1 MKKTII
7 NIGRQFGSGGG
18 FVAQAIGRTLG
29 IKVWDNDLITKSAE
43 ESGFSKELFAKSDES
58 RSLFSMSSFFASW
71 NLGRAENYVDDT
83 ALFKIQSE
91 VIRKIAEE
99 GSAIFVGRCSD
110 YILRDLD
117 CLDIFVTAPLP
128 YRIERVARR
137 ENMTKEEAE
146 ELIKRKDRTRETK
159 KRMHSLRSLR
169 TAYTLLVLLILVSAG
184 LITASVYIILYSLDF
199 IPPSA
204 LTPLKLPVIVI
215 ISCMLFGTLLAV
227 FVGKLFI
234 NPLRRLIAANEE
246 IRQGNFKVRLSEQ
259 TVIGELNNLMRS
271 FNSMADELEATE
283 LFRNDFINSF
293 SHEFK
298 TPIVSIRGF
307 ARQLQ
312 RDNEK
317 HTLTDAQRREYTDI
331 IAYEADRLARL
342 SSNILTL
349 TKFENQQIVTD
360 KTEFYLDEQIR
371 RTVLLLEKQWTARE
385 VTIELKLEEI
395 RYNFNEEML
404 AQMWLNLLGNA
415 IKFSH
420 IGGTVLVRCR
430 KKNGFIR
437 VDISDSGEGMEE
449 ETLHRIFDKFY
460 QSDSSHKSEGNGLGL
475 AIVKRIAELAN
486 AEITVKSEAGKGT
499 TFSVSLPPAVE

>member
-1 MKKTII
+1 M
-7 NIGRQFGSGGG
+7 N
-18 FVAQAIGRTLG
+18 
-29 IKVWDNDLITKSAE
+29 N
-43 ESGFSKELFAKSDES
+43 
-58 RSLFSMSSFFASW
+58 SM
-71 NLGRAENYVDDT
+71 
-83 ALFKIQSE
+83 
-91 VIRKIAEE
+91 
-99 GSAIFVGRCSD
+99 
-110 YILRDLD
+110 
-117 CLDIFVTAPLP
+117 
-128 YRIERVARR
+128 
-137 ENMTKEEAE
+137 
-146 ELIKRKDRTRETK
+146 KDRTKKTK
-159 KRMHSLRSLR
+159 KRMHSLGSLR

-499 TFSVSLPPAVE
+499 TFSVRLPRRSNK

>member
-1 MKKTII
+1 M
-7 NIGRQFGSGGG
+7 NGE
-18 FVAQAIGRTLG
+18 
-29 IKVWDNDLITKSAE
+29 DND
-43 ESGFSKELFAKSDES
+43 
-58 RSLFSMSSFFASW
+58 
-71 NLGRAENYVDDT
+71 RAH
-83 ALFKIQSE
+83 
-91 VIRKIAEE
+91 
-99 GSAIFVGRCSD
+99 
-110 YILRDLD
+110 
-117 CLDIFVTAPLP
+117 
-128 YRIERVARR
+128 
-137 ENMTKEEAE
+137 
-146 ELIKRKDRTRETK
+146 ETK
-159 KRMHSLRSLR
+159 KRVHSLRSLR

-199 IPPSA
+199 IPSAA
-204 LTPLKLPVIVI
+204 LTPLILPVIVI
-215 ISCMLFGTLLAV
+215 FSCMIIGTLLAV

-246 IRQGNFKVRLSEQ
+246 IRQGNFKVRMNEQ

-312 RDNEK
+312 RDNDQ
-317 HTLTDAQRREYTDI
+317 HTLTDGQRKEYTDI
-331 IAYEADRLARL
+331 IAYESDRLARL

-385 VTIELKLEEI
+385 VNIELELDDI
-395 RYNFNEEML
+395 RYHFNEEML
-404 AQMWLNLLGNA
+404 AQMWLNLIGNA

-420 IGGTVLVRCR
+420 RGGTVYVRCR
-430 KKNGFIR
+430 VKQNNVC
-437 VDISDSGEGMEE
+437 VDISDSGDGMNEKA
-449 ETLHRIFDKFY
+449 LQKIFDKFY
-460 QSDSSHKSEGNGLGL
+460 QCDTSHKSEGNGLGL

-486 AEITVKSEAGKGT
+486 AEITVKSEPGKGT
-499 TFSVSLPPAVE
+499 AFSVKLPLVSE